1 MNTSTKT
8 RIPYLD
14 FLKFFAIAC
23 VFLGH
28 SVERTTGNDFWDNP
42 IWSFIYTFHMPLFML
57 LCGYFFGS
65 SLKISF
71 WEMCRKKF
79 IQLVVPSIS
88 AFLIM
93 YAFTAVTRYNPCPEL
108 INISVIG
115 FFNTVW
121 FLKSVFFCYLIGYAS
136 IRLLRSLPLAI
147 TVSTLAVNLIPAG
160 NIDYVNFMLPMFW
173 TGYLCEKKR
182 EAIQTHAGKLLAAC
196 LIAFLAM
203 LPFWS
208 GRMTVYMVPVDLID
222 WQTGSLD
229 LHNLYVTLFRLGIG
243 IAGSMVCF
251 LSAPWVYKKI
261 SHWKIMPTFD
271 RMGKST
277 LGLYWVQTF
286 LLECALTPAG
296 IYVDTAG
303 SFVTG
308 PVIAVIELTLCYQ
321 VVRLF
326 RKNRYSR
333 LLLLGEKDRK

>member
-208 GRMTVYMVPVDLID
+208 GRMTKHGLLSLRPMGLQENFPLENHAHIRPDGQIHSGSVLGADLPAGMRPD
-222 WQTGSLD
+222 SCR
-229 LHNLYVTLFRLGIG
+229 NLCGYRRKFRDRSGDSRHRTHTL
-243 IAGSMVCF
+243 
-251 LSAPWVYKKI
+251 LSGG
-261 SHWKIMPTFD
+261 PTFPE
-271 RMGKST
+271 KPI
-277 LGLYWVQTF
+277 
-286 LLECALTPAG
+286 LTPAP
-296 IYVDTAG
+296 AG
-303 SFVTG
+303 
-308 PVIAVIELTLCYQ
+308 
-321 VVRLF
+321 
-326 RKNRYSR
+326 RKRQ
-333 LLLLGEKDRK
+333 EMTI

>member
-147 TVSTLAVNLIPAG
+147 TVSTLAVNLIPANTCRQTAG
-160 NIDYVNFMLPMFW
+160 GMPHRVSRHASLLVRTDDGLYGSGGPDRLADRKPRPAQPVCHALPPRHRHSRKHGLLSLRPMGLQENFPLENHAHIRPDGQIHSGSVLGADLPAGMRPDSCRNLC
-173 TGYLCEKKR
+173 GYRRKFR
-182 EAIQTHAGKLLAAC
+182 DRSGDSRHRTHTLL
-196 LIAFLAM
+196 
-203 LPFWS
+203 S
-208 GRMTVYMVPVDLID
+208 G
-222 WQTGSLD
+222 G
-229 LHNLYVTLFRLGIG
+229 
-243 IAGSMVCF
+243 
-251 LSAPWVYKKI
+251 
-261 SHWKIMPTFD
+261 PTFPE
-271 RMGKST
+271 KPI
-277 LGLYWVQTF
+277 
-286 LLECALTPAG
+286 LTPAP
-296 IYVDTAG
+296 AG
-303 SFVTG
+303 
-308 PVIAVIELTLCYQ
+308 
-321 VVRLF
+321 
-326 RKNRYSR
+326 RKRQ
-333 LLLLGEKDRK
+333 EMTI